1 MDLTK
6 GASMRTVSWTSF
18 DSNIGTIYLAS
29 TSRGVCKITIPAG
42 GKRDF
47 MQWLSRTFASAEIV
61 ESQSRNRQ
69 IINEINRYLDRKL
82 VTFNARL
89 DLIGTDFQKRVWKEL
104 MKVRYGQTTTYSHLA
119 KIIGSAGAAQAVG
132 RANGDNPLPI
142 VIPCHRVLGSDE
154 GLCGY
159 AAGIKTK
166 EFLLRLEGALLL

>member
-1 MDLTK
+1 MH
-6 GASMRTVSWTSF
+6 TVYWTSF
-18 DSNIGTIYLAS
+18 DSKIGTIYVAS
-29 TSRGVCKITIPAG
+29 TSRGVCKITIPG
-42 GKRDF
+42 NGKRDF
-47 MQWLSRTFASAEIV
+47 MQWLSRTFATAEIV

-69 IINEINRYLDRKL
+69 IINEINRYLDQKL
-82 VTFNARL
+82 VKFHTPL
-89 DLIGTDFQKRVWKEL
+89 DLVGSDFQKRVWKEL